1 MKMKRHLQL
10 SLLLL
15 ALIVTAASVAISNP
29 QRIVQSLPPALNRLP
44 EAKLVEVKDEA
55 GQVILSGEF
64 TTASDT
70 AKELERVATL
80 TGSGT
85 AKGKAEIELVKSGAS
100 FSKQELEVALQGLA
114 TMGNFKLYVDG
125 AEVIA
130 FKANK
135 GGKAAMKFTNKQ
147 K

>member
-1 MKMKRHLQL
+1 MKRHLQL

-15 ALIVTAASVAISNP
+15 ALIVAAASVAISNP

-70 AKELERVATL
+70 AKELERVAVL
-80 TGSGT
+80 TGAGA
-85 AKGKAEIELVKSGAS
+85 AKGKAEIELVKRDAN
-100 FSKQELEVALQGLA
+100 FSKQELEVALEGLA
-114 TMGNFKLYVDG
+114 ATGNFKLYVDG
-125 AEVIA
+125 TEVIA
-130 FKANK
+130 FKANR
-135 GGKAAMKFTNKQ
+135 GGKAALKFTNKNAQ